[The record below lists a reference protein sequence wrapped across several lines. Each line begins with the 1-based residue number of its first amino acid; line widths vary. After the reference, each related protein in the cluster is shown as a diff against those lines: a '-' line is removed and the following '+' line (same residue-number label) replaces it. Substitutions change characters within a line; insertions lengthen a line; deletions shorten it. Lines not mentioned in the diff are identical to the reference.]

1 MDKRS
6 LINSLIK
13 RVESGKGL
21 SDKTFIKVVGQDRF
35 KAISCEWQ
43 SDKKSERMRK
53 PASVKQYEKL
63 VTKACLYAAIY
74 ERLSSGYPR
83 NTLKTAKYA
92 HKVDSAF
99 EKVLEYAREATTN
112 DNDFPLWLDRNP
124 LDFHSPDPRS
134 IPRVIG
140 GKSAYCLN
148 KAKHPYPKLTKREFI
163 LMTLQRELDKVNE
176 VSLEAFMK
184 DKDFHIQPKKLRNV
198 DFSGFK
204 F

>member
-21 SDKTFIKVVGQDRF
+21 SDKTFIKIVGQDGF

-43 SDKKSERMRK
+43 LDKKSERMNK
-53 PASVKQYEKL
+53 PVSVKQYEKL
-63 VTKACLYAAIY
+63 VTKACQYSALA
-74 ERLSSGYPR
+74 EKLSSGYPR
-83 NTLKTAKYA
+83 NTSKATEYFYKA
-92 HKVDSAF
+92 DSAF
-99 EKVLEYAREATTN
+99 DRALDYAREATAN

-124 LDFHSPDPRS
+124 LDFHSPDPS
-134 IPRVIG
+134 GIPRVIG
-140 GKSAYCLN
+140 SKSAYCLN
-148 KAKHPYPKLTKREFI
+148 KSKQPYQKLSKREFT
-163 LMTLQRELDKVNE
+163 LMALQREIDS
-176 VSLEAFMK
+176 VSEITLEAFMV
-184 DKDFHIQPKKLRNV
+184 DISTATPIENKKSL

>member
-21 SDKTFIKVVGQDRF
+21 SDKTLIKVVGQDGF

-43 SDKKSERMRK
+43 SDKKSERIRK
-53 PASVKQYEKL
+53 PATVKQYEKL
-63 VTKACLYAAIY
+63 VTKACLYSAIY

-83 NTLKTAKYA
+83 NTLKAAKYA
-92 HKVDSAF
+92 NKVDSAF
-99 EKVLEYAREATTN
+99 ERALEYAREATTI
-112 DNDFPLWLDRNP
+112 DNEFPLWLDRNP
-124 LDFHSPDPRS
+124 LDFHSPDLSS

-148 KAKHPYPKLTKREFI
+148 KSKQPYKKLTKQEFT
-163 LMTLQRELDKVNE
+163 LMKLQRELDNVNE
-176 VSLEAFMK
+176 VSLETFMV
-184 DKDFHIQPKKLRNV
+184 DTNTVTLIENKKSL